1 MTDKYAVF
9 GNPIAHSKSPDIHRQ
24 FAEQTGQDL
33 SYSKQLVAEDGF
45 AAAANEFFANGGRGL
60 NIAVPFKKDA

>member
-9 GNPIAHSKSPDIHRQ
+9 GNPIAHSQSPEIHRQ

-45 AAAANEFFANGGRGL
+45 EAAADTFLPR
-60 NIAVPFKKDA
+60 AVRV